1 MRIILFGAPGSG
13 KGTQGEILGKRTG
26 FPRISTGD
34 LLRLAVRERT
44 PLGLRA
50 EAVLA
55 AGALV
60 SDEIVNGLV
69 RDRIAAADC
78 RSGYILDGF
87 PRTVAQ
93 AEALASMDGAR
104 PEIVI
109 GIEVDPETLVERLS
123 GRRVCPSC
131 QAVYNLSGQPPA
143 RPGICDVCGAALVQ
157 RPDDTAEV
165 VRKRIEVYLRETAP
179 LKDYYR
185 RRSVYRA
192 VDGLGTIDEI
202 SRAIARIL
210 DAEAAGRATA

>member
-1 MRIILFGAPGSG
+1 VRIILFGAPGSG